1 MTKTGSDIVDLL
13 KQRQT
18 ELREELDRVSV
29 ALKALGAPQQRA
41 STAAAPTAASA
52 SSTAAPKRKAGRPA
66 ASVGGKT
73 VLDRI
78 EAAIASAG
86 RPLRVK
92 EISKL
97 VGAPYST
104 LAATLRRGRNAKRL
118 TNPSFGA
125 WSLPRL
131 AGAATTTTT
140 TTAAAAPSGKVGKKR
155 GKYKPRKKKAKAVA
169 KKAAAAP
176 GKKKAKKR
184 GGKKAKKKAAAAV
197 APAAAPVA
205 APAAPPA

>member
-1 MTKTGSDIVDLL
+1 MTKNGSDIVDLL

-29 ALKALGAPQQRA
+29 ALKALGAPQQRG
-41 STAAAPTAASA
+41 PAASSAGA
-52 SSTAAPKRKAGRPA
+52 SSTAPAKRKAGRPA

-92 EISKL
+92 EIAKL

-104 LAATLRRGRNAKRL
+104 LAATLRRGRSAKRL
-118 TNPSFGA
+118 TNPSFGT

-131 AGAATTTTT
+131 AGATTTTT
-140 TTAAAAPSGKVGKKR
+140 TTAAPSGTVRKKR

-169 KKAAAAP
+169 KKAAAP

-184 GGKKAKKKAAAAV
+184 GGKKAKKQAAAV
-197 APAAAPVA
+197 VAPVA
-205 APAAPPA
+205 AVAAPTPPA